1 MLEHPEIELETGL
14 GPSGEEPE
22 GGLRKRPELVLGDL
36 FECDAWHC
44 RDWVAQGAVCGFEI
58 KQHKLRTGGIRGP

>member
-36 FECDAWHC
+36 FECDA
-44 RDWVAQGAVCGFEI
+44 
-58 KQHKLRTGGIRGP
+58 